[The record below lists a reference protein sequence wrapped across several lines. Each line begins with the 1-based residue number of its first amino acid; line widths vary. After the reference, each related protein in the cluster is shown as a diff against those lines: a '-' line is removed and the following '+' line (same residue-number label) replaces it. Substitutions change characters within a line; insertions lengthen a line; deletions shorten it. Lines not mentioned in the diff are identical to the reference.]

1 MSFTNVDGLATHDG
15 NPGGE
20 LNLSILPTPDPERT
34 TPLIV
39 TVSPR

>member
-1 MSFTNVDGLATHDG
+1 MSLTKVEGLATHDG

-20 LNLSILPTPDPERT
+20 LNLSILPTPDPESI